1 MQMLA
6 SAKDSIERK
15 LNRGN
20 GYSTV
25 SNSETQMDALSDDF
39 YSQQLRSDGWHLDE
53 VEDDEQLDFSFPP
66 SRTSRS
72 KLADCCRIFSCCR

>member
-1 MQMLA
+1 VPAEPMQMLA

-25 SNSETQMDALSDDF
+25 SNSETQMVRHASSSQLLLARHACRRAQDALSDDF
-39 YSQQLRSDGWHLDE
+39 YSQQLRSDGWCALDGRR
-53 VEDDEQLDFSFPP
+53 D
-66 SRTSRS
+66 
-72 KLADCCRIFSCCR
+72 A